1 MTLWPFLIE
10 KNLTTGKWTTK
21 WIAYNDKIHYTSRH
35 ENSSWNIWGKATRL
49 PINWQISR
57 SHPHPQPHLWT
68 WHWWQWWGVE
78 GRWVVM
84 TVAGGEARGEEVMT
98 WTSGDTVVNTVVTGG
113 CGVNYQTW
121 HNGLLTVS
129 RAVSGPGPGFCC
141 GFPTLDITS
150 PFLPCLYLVMGCG
163 HTWGGGQGLSTIST
177 APTTVQYTTLD
188 LWA

>member
-1 MTLWPFLIE
+1 MTKFITLADMKTLLGIFG
-10 KNLTTGKWTTK
+10 GKT
-21 WIAYNDKIHYTSRH
+21 
-35 ENSSWNIWGKATRL
+35 TRL

-57 SHPHPQPHLWT
+57 SHPHPHTLPHLWT

-98 WTSGDTVVNTVVTGG
+98 WTSGDTVVTIVVNTVVTGG

-150 PFLPCLYLVMGCG
+150 PFPPLSGSCDGMWSHVRGAVNTVLYCTILYYTVLYLVMGCG
-163 HTWGGGQGLSTIST
+163 HTWGG
-177 APTTVQYTTLD
+177 AVNTVLYCTVL
-188 LWA
+188 